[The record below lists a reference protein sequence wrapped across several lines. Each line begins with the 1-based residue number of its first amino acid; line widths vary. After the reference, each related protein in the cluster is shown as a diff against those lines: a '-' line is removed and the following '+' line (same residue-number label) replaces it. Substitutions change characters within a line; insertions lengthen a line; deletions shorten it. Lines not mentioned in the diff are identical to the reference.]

1 VISPDEI
8 FDRDLYRTC
17 NEGITAYLNEFE
29 SCSYKFP
36 GDIPCISRPE
46 KLHIRHTSSEGQTA
60 PGSFHRRR
68 SWTGDKRKKWIAE
81 IRNRFLSYYDAFFR
95 EVDRPQGENG
105 GSLEHRILTERKEVH
120 TRHYKIWA
128 SIRSNK
134 TCLPCLQAVPDHV
147 LGCGHSYCPRCIQEL
162 GKPSSNFECAW
173 VMLKCALCRSNEEER
188 PHLVQLKARCTGA
201 RILTLDGGGIR
212 GIVELS
218 LLRAIDEAIGLEI
231 PIRDMVDMIV
241 GTSTGT
247 SISFRVPLALYQKHK
262 TTNYLQYRRNNR
274 SGYRNVQFIC
284 CRHVGLLH
292 RGCS

>member
-1 VISPDEI
+1 VTSPDEI
-8 FDRDLYRTC
+8 FDRDLHKVC
-17 NEGITAYLNEFE
+17 DEGITAYLNKFE

-36 GDIPCISRPE
+36 RDVPCISRPE
-46 KLHIRHTSSEGQTA
+46 KLHSRHTSSEGQTA
-60 PGSFHRRR
+60 PGSFVRQR
-68 SWTGDKRKKWIAE
+68 SWSDDKRKKWIAE
-81 IRNRFLSYYDAFFR
+81 IRNRFLRYYGDFFR
-95 EVDRPQGENG
+95 EVDHPQGENG
-105 GSLEHRILTERKEVH
+105 GSLEHRILTERQEVH

-173 VMLKCALCRSNEEER
+173 VMLRCVLCRSAEQER
-188 PHLVQLKARCTGA
+188 PHLVQLKPCCTGA

-218 LLRAIDEAIGLEI
+218 LLQAVDEAIGLEI
-231 PIRDMVDMIV
+231 PMRDMVDMIV

-247 SISFRVPLALYQKHK
+247 PISSRVPWALYQEHK
-262 TTNYLQYRRNNR
+262 KTD
-274 SGYRNVQFIC
+274 
-284 CRHVGLLH
+284 
-292 RGCS
+292 